1 MNKISMFKRSII
13 AVTLAL
19 ASTAA
24 LATDVGVSI
33 SVGQPGFYGRIDIGE
48 YPYPQ
53 PRVIYRR
60 PIIVH
65 RHYDEYEPIYL
76 RVPPGHARQWSRYCG
91 RYDACDRPV
100 YFVQERWYRDDYV
113 PYYREYHGRGYDDRD
128 RGYDDRDRG
137 YEDHDRGRGRED
149 DDHGNGHK
157 GGNGKNKGNRGRN

>member
-1 MNKISMFKRSII
+1 MNKISMLKRSII

-48 YPYPQ
+48 FPYPQ
-53 PRVIYRR
+53 PRVIYRQ

-65 RHYDEYEPIYL
+65 RHYEEYEPIYL
-76 RVPPGHARQWSRYCG
+76 RVPPGHARQWNRFCG

-113 PYYREYHGRGYDDRD
+113 PYYREYHGREHEYRDYDDRD
-128 RGYDDRDRG
+128 R
-137 YEDHDRGRGRED
+137 DHEYRGREG
-149 DDHGNGHK
+149 DDHGKGHK
-157 GGNGKNKGNRGRN
+157 GGNGKNNHGRK